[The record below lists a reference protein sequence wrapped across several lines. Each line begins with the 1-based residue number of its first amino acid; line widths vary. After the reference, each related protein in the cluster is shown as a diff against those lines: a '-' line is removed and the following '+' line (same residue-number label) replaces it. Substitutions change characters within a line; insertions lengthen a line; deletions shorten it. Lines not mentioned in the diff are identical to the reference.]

1 MHLIG
6 LIPTWICWYKAEAAE
21 AMAEA
26 EAAVVVQVVQ
36 VVKEVKEVKEV
47 KVGLM
52 VGRRWAVTT
61 GPRRTV
67 FEKKRRGGG

>member
-21 AMAEA
+21 AMAGA
-26 EAAVVVQVVQ
+26 EAAVVVQVVK
-36 VVKEVKEVKEV
+36 VVKEVKEVKV
-47 KVGLM
+47 WLM
-52 VGRRWAVTT
+52 VVGRRRDVTT